1 LSVRIGAVVR
11 ACEPTARCSVP
22 RVKNEREGSLLR
34 DWRVRG
40 LIGCGMVAGF
50 LIAALIFGKPSHL
63 APNWGDIPTWLAV
76 AVATAG
82 GWIALSQLRSQQEV
96 LRQDGQDRRR
106 AQAARVFISAPRER
120 DRPGWVRPSV
130 KNASDFPIYE
140 SELWYI
146 SPDGLSVIRRDDGYR
161 GTIQPGAER
170 LGPELFPSKE
180 GLRRAII
187 TFRDANNVFWIR
199 MPGGALEEQP
209 ARPELES
216 VRAALRTLPPE
227 LGPRGAAVY
236 GARGEDAV
244 DADDN
249 D

>member
-1 LSVRIGAVVR
+1 M
-11 ACEPTARCSVP
+11 
-22 RVKNEREGSLLR
+22 EGKPDFSWLK
-34 DWRVRG
+34 DWRVRALAVG
-40 LIGCGMVAGF
+40 CLIVGF
-50 LIAALIFGKPSHL
+50 LVAALIFGKPRHL

-96 LRQDGQDRRR
+96 IQQDGQDRRR
-106 AQAARVFISAPRER
+106 AQAARVFVGLQNDP
-120 DRPGWVRPSV
+120 DRAHLVRPSV

-140 SELWYI
+140 AKLWYI

-161 GTIQPGAER
+161 GTIQPGAESR
-170 LGPELFPSKE
+170 GPEPFPSKE
-180 GLRRAII
+180 GLRHTIL
-187 TFRDANNVFWIR
+187 TFRDANNVYWIR

-216 VRAALRTLPPE
+216 VRTALQALPPE
-227 LGPRGAAVY
+227 LGPRGAAIHR
-236 GARGEDAV
+236 GRGEDAL
-244 DADDN
+244 DADDY